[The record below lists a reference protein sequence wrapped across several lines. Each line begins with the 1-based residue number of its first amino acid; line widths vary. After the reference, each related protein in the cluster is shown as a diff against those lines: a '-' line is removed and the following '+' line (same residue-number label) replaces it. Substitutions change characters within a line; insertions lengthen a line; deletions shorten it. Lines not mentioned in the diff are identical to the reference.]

1 MIKRNLLIGNFQCA
15 AECALKVGR
24 TAEAFIIAQMGGAEM
39 LEDIQRRY
47 FDMQKDPYLSSI
59 LKQLFAKN
67 LKSVIESAE
76 STWQE
81 KLAYIFTYV
90 D

>member
-15 AECALKVGR
+15 AECALKAGR
-24 TAEAFIIAQMGGAEM
+24 TAEAFIIAQMSGPDM
-39 LEDIQRRY
+39 LTDIQQRY
-47 FDMQKDPYLSSI
+47 FDMQKDPYLTSV
-59 LKQLFAKN
+59 LRQLFSKN
-67 LKSVIESAE
+67 VKSVVESPD

>member
-1 MIKRNLLIGNFQCA
+1 
-15 AECALKVGR
+15 
-24 TAEAFIIAQMGGAEM
+24 M
-39 LEDIQRRY
+39 LTDIQQRY
-47 FDMQKDPYLSSI
+47 FDMQKDPYLTSV
-59 LKQLFAKN
+59 LRQLFSKN
-67 LKSVIESAE
+67 VKSVVESPD